1 MPSNVTSLALNGID
15 ALRINVETDIT
26 NTIPAFEIVGLPD
39 AAVKESRERVK
50 LALRNSRLY
59 FPLARLTVN
68 LAPGGVKKE
77 GPIYDLPIAV
87 GILLLEGR
95 INEDALRDS
104 AFIGELSL
112 DGTTAHIDGVLP
124 MAIGAMK
131 MGIKKL
137 YVPYENAKEAAAVG
151 GIEVYGVKNLVEIY
165 EHLMGR
171 EQIKPVEASVFEVSD
186 ASEIL
191 GDFSDVRGQE
201 NVKRGLEIACAG
213 FHNVLM
219 IGPPGSGKSMLA
231 KRIPT
236 IMPPITFDEAIDV
249 TRVYSVAGLL
259 SPDSPIV
266 GIRPFRAPHHTVSS
280 IGLSGGGRM
289 PKPGEVSLAHHGV
302 LFLDEL
308 PEFHKNALEILR
320 QPLEDGEVTITRVGG
335 TITYPCDF
343 MLVCAMNPCRCGYL
357 GHPTKQCSCSDASV
371 SKYLSK
377 ISGPLLD
384 RIDLHLDVA
393 PVAYEALSSKEAA
406 ESSKRVLERVN
417 EARRIQKERYG
428 KDGQFNGRLSAAQIR
443 EYCRLGEKE
452 NEIMKNAFEKLS
464 LSARAHDKILRVAR
478 TIADLD
484 GKTDIGTAHI
494 FEAISYRNLDR
505 KYFGR
510 VNV

>member
-1 MPSNVTSLALNGID
+1 
-15 ALRINVETDIT
+15 
-26 NTIPAFEIVGLPD
+26 
-39 AAVKESRERVK
+39 
-50 LALRNSRLY
+50 
-59 FPLARLTVN
+59 
-68 LAPGGVKKE
+68 
-77 GPIYDLPIAV
+77 
-87 GILLLEGR
+87 
-95 INEDALRDS
+95 
-104 AFIGELSL
+104 
-112 DGTTAHIDGVLP
+112 
-124 MAIGAMK
+124 
-131 MGIKKL
+131 
-137 YVPYENAKEAAAVG
+137 
-151 GIEVYGVKNLVEIY
+151 
-165 EHLMGR
+165 
-171 EQIKPVEASVFEVSD
+171 
-186 ASEIL
+186 
-191 GDFSDVRGQE
+191 
-201 NVKRGLEIACAG
+201 
-213 FHNVLM
+213 
-219 IGPPGSGKSMLA
+219 
-231 KRIPT
+231 
-236 IMPPITFDEAIDV
+236 
-249 TRVYSVAGLL
+249 
-259 SPDSPIV
+259 
-266 GIRPFRAPHHTVSS
+266 
-280 IGLSGGGRM
+280 
-289 PKPGEVSLAHHGV
+289 
-302 LFLDEL
+302 
-308 PEFHKNALEILR
+308 
-320 QPLEDGEVTITRVGG
+320 
-335 TITYPCDF
+335 
-343 MLVCAMNPCRCGYL
+343 MNPCRCGYL